1 MAHLE
6 ETYFEILSEGKDEAY
21 IIGITS
27 TKEREEFNEIL
38 RNNSYG
44 SLSIPA
50 EGIPS
55 EEMEK
60 VRRDIEEIKAE
71 RAKIRSEIKAMAK
84 YLPQF
89 EEVYEYL
96 QNRKLRYAA
105 ETNFMKT

>member
-1 MAHLE
+1 DYEVRSLRDFNFSEVFTGTVPKKLLDKLKGDMAHLE

-21 IIGITS
+21 VIGITS

-44 SLSIPA
+44 SLSIPT

-60 VRRDIEEIKAE
+60 IRRDIEEIKAE
-71 RAKIRSEIKAMAK
+71 RARIR
-84 YLPQF
+84 
-89 EEVYEYL
+89 
-96 QNRKLRYAA
+96 
-105 ETNFMKT
+105 T